1 MTQPDQSLLNEPA
14 LRRVRLRVRYHGAQF
29 RGFAINKGINSIE
42 GVLTEVMSTVAR
54 HKVQINVAGRT
65 DAGVHARGQV
75 ITIDI
80 PATTRLSTFIRSV
93 NALCKPHIA
102 VSEPEWVDN
111 DFDARYSA
119 IWRRYR
125 YTVHN
130 GDTPD
135 PMLLDRAWHVS
146 RPLSLPLMNLACDA
160 IIGEHNFSAFCR
172 KQEQIEGAPI
182 PSMHRR
188 VYSARWID
196 EGNDILVFEMLLCR
210 CRAQAP
216 PTKRHAR
223 SSPSRGPR
231 PRLPSRPRRR
241 PHPLG
246 CWLPR
251 RTYFVT
257 ITFVRFVTVFG
268 FFTFAVAFGVTA
280 TDNVHVPTFK
290 LFTVDLD
297 TEQIFFDVLTTVS
310 TTFAPLGTEIF
321 ADLLIVEK
329 EIVFPFFTFGVT
341 TA

>member
-29 RGFAINKGINSIE
+29 RGFAINKDVNSIE
-42 GVLTEVMSTVAR
+42 GVLTEVISTVAR

-80 PATTRLSTFIRSV
+80 PAATRLSTFVRSV

-135 PMLLDRAWHVS
+135 PMLLDRSWHVS

-182 PSMHRR
+182 PSMNRR
-188 VYSARWID
+188 VYTARWID
-196 EGNDILVFEMLLCR
+196 EGNDILVFEI
-210 CRAQAP
+210 RANAFCYQMV
-216 PTKRHAR
+216 R
-223 SSPSRGPR
+223 S
-231 PRLPSRPRRR
+231 
-241 PHPLG
+241 
-246 CWLPR
+246 
-251 RTYFVT
+251 FV
-257 ITFVRFVTVFG
+257 G
-268 FFTFAVAFGVTA
+268 FFVDVGLKHRPPSDMREALLLGDRAHGSQVAPAAGLT
-280 TDNVHVPTFK
+280 
-290 LFTVDLD
+290 LW
-297 TEQIFFDVLTTVS
+297 DVGYPGEPIES
-310 TTFAPLGTEIF
+310 
-321 ADLLIVEK
+321 
-329 EIVFPFFTFGVT
+329 
-341 TA
+341 